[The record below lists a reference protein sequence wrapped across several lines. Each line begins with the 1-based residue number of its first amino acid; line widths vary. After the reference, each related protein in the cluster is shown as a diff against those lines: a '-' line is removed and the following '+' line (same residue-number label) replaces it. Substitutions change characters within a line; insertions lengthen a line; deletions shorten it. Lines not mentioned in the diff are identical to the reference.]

1 MLWLRKA
8 LTPDFFRRQHG
19 LNEAALVLFAA
30 NVEQQWTR
38 PTVRNRVEHDRRVMA
53 FHDACGDPLIFGVH
67 AIAAIFGGPGHAEIA
82 RLINLALPVAQKIK
96 LLIGGNFHEGQR
108 QHKARVA
115 HRVFGEPRI
124 ALLFEIR

>member
-8 LTPDFFRRQHG
+8 LTPDFFCRKHG
-19 LNEAALVLFAA
+19 LNETALVLFTA
-30 NVEQQWTR
+30 NVEQQRTR
-38 PTVRNRVEHDRRVMA
+38 PTVRNRVQHDRRVMA

-67 AIAAIFGGPGHAEIA
+67 AIATIFSGPGHAEIA
-82 RLINLALPVAQKIK
+82 SLVNLALPVTQEIE

-108 QHKARVA
+108 QHKARIA